1 MFSARV
7 GLILIFL
14 TCGEVNSFV
23 SHQSVAFLSI
33 VSDSR
38 PLSMVGNDALR
49 RRNIEIPL
57 LDLSDSEL
65 ADEIVVP
72 LPSSHLPNELSTLN
86 IYGMVLRRP
95 IHKMMIDEAI
105 EKGELF
111 ELGESGA
118 RDRAYGCIVS
128 KSENGL
134 VGAVGC
140 AAEIVIRAIQP
151 GEIDQSDIGEDASV
165 TVLSKGSYRFVVKK
179 ILKTFPYPVGIV
191 DELVDEIPEN
201 NEDARSLLR
210 RTFTSL
216 KTMIDQRL
224 NEAETSLTPLE
235 ISILEENGSS
245 FVDAATKRSQA
256 EEMAAVLDVFHA
268 SLIDICPMPVDR
280 YFAVGMMAAELANV
294 DNAMRVKITTM
305 TDGVARLKLVCEHI
319 ETSLGMRQARML
331 ATQIT
336 DAKDDDVKDLK
347 VGPPQLPPW
356 ARQIAKGTRLEYF
369 WNEDWGWCPG
379 IVTADPV
386 KVVDEI
392 ILMVTFDSDGETHRL
407 PITAED
413 KVRWRPEQTG
423 SFD

>member
-1 MFSARV
+1 MFSDRAA
-7 GLILIFL
+7 LILISLQFGKVDSFFL
-14 TCGEVNSFV
+14 
-23 SHQSVAFLSI
+23 HQGVAFRSI
-33 VSDSR
+33 ASNTML
-38 PLSMVGNDALR
+38 LSMSSNDALR

-72 LPSSHLPNELSTLN
+72 LPSSHLPHELSTLN

-95 IHKMMIDEAI
+95 IHKMMIEEAI

-111 ELGESGA
+111 ELGESGS

-128 KSENGL
+128 KSEGGL

-140 AAEIVIRAIQP
+140 AAEIVIRATQP
-151 GEIDQSDIGEDASV
+151 EEVDQSDIGEDASV
-165 TVLSKGSYRFVVKK
+165 AVLCKGSYRFIVKE

-224 NEAETSLTPLE
+224 NEEEKSLTPLE
-235 ISILEENGSS
+235 LSILEENGSP
-245 FVDAATKRSQA
+245 FVDSATKRSQA
-256 EEMAAVLDVFHA
+256 EEMAAVFDVFQA

-294 DNAMRVKITTM
+294 DNDMRVKIITM
-305 TDGVARLKLVCEHI
+305 TDGVARLQLVCEHL
-319 ETSLGMRQARML
+319 ETSLGMSRARRL

-336 DAKDDDVKDLK
+336 DAKDDEVKDLK

-356 ARQIAKGTRLEYF
+356 AKQITKGTRLEYF

-379 IVTADPV
+379 TVTADPI

-392 ILMVTFDSDGETHRL
+392 IVMVTFDSDGETHRL

-423 SFD
+423 SFN